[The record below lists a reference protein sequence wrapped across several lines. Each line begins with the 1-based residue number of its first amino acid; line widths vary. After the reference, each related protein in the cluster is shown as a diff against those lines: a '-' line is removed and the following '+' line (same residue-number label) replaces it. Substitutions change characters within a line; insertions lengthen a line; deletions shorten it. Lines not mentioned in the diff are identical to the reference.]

1 MIEGICP
8 QCKVHY
14 HGQALGAK
22 SNQLC
27 LKCGSTLEIRNNGV
41 LVSTAL
47 SPPLKYK
54 EYRVNDNQE
63 EWEDLCTKNLLIYFV
78 LN

>member
-14 HGQALGAK
+14 HGQALGTK

-41 LVSTAL
+41 LVRTAL
-47 SPPLKYK
+47 SPFKYK
-54 EYRVNDNQE
+54 EYRVDTDQE
-63 EWEDLCTKNLLIYFV
+63 EWEDLCTKNLLIYLI

>member
-1 MIEGICP
+1 MIEGICL
-8 QCKVHY
+8 QRKVHY
-14 HGQALGAK
+14 HGQALHTK

-41 LVSTAL
+41 LMSTAL
-47 SPPLKYK
+47 SPFKYK
-54 EYRVNDNQE
+54 EYQAEADQE
-63 EWEDLCTKNLLIYFV
+63 EWEDLCTKNLMIYLI

>member
-14 HGQALGAK
+14 HGNALNTK
-22 SNQLC
+22 NNQLC

-47 SPPLKYK
+47 SPFKYK
-54 EYRVNDNQE
+54 EYQVNMDQE
-63 EWEDLCTKNLLIYFV
+63 EWEDLCTKNLLLYLV

>member
-1 MIEGICP
+1 MLEGICP

-14 HGQALGAK
+14 HGQALITK

-41 LVSTAL
+41 LVRTAL
-47 SPPLKYK
+47 SSLRCR
-54 EYRVNDNQE
+54 EYRLNEDQE
-63 EWEDLCTKNLLIYFV
+63 EWEDLCTKNLLIYFI